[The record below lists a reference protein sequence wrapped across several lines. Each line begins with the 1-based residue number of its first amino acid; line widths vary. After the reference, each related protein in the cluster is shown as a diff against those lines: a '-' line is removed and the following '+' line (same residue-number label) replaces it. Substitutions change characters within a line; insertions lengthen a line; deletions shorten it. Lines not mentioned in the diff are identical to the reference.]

1 MDEFDVDDLCREAA
15 AIRWHQKQLMAHPDC
30 RDPDHPGCE
39 KCMVDEDDDY
49 QSQTYGGK

>member
-1 MDEFDVDDLCREAA
+1 MYDIEADELLREAIA
-15 AIRWHQKQLMAHPDC
+15 MRWCRKKLASHPDC

-39 KCMVDEDDDY
+39 KCMGADDGDY